1 MKVTLRQRDK
11 NGKISL
17 YLDYYHKS
25 KRKLEYLRLY
35 LIDKP
40 RTSEERS
47 FNKKTLQLAES
58 IRAKRQLELQS
69 GIYGF
74 EDSEKVNSLFLTY
87 FELLAEKRRD
97 SDGNYGNWLST
108 LKHLRKWK
116 KSNVRFADIDRQW
129 LEDLKLYF
137 VNEAKT
143 KQGKSLSKNSCVSYF
158 NKVRAALKEA
168 VKDGIIMRNPAEGV
182 DGIKEAETKREFLT
196 LEELK
201 RAVKAHCEIEVVK
214 NAFIFSALTGLR
226 FSDIEK
232 LTWSEIHHSDE
243 NGYYIR
249 FKQKKTKGQETL
261 PIAHDALKFMGER
274 KDGSE
279 KVFEDLTYSD
289 YNNAKIREWM
299 IRAGIEKHITFH
311 CARHTYATLQLSLG
325 TDIYTVSKL
334 LGHKSLKTTEV
345 YAKIIDQKK
354 VEAANRIK
362 LDL

>member
-1 MKVTLRQRDK
+1 MKVTLRQRTK
-11 NGKISL
+11 NGKVSL
-17 YLDYYHKS
+17 YLDYYNKG

-40 RTSEERS
+40 RTPEERS
-47 FNKKTLQLAES
+47 FNKKTLQLGES
-58 IRAKRQLELQS
+58 IRSKRQLELQN

-74 EDSEKVNSLFLTY
+74 EDSEKINSLFLTY

-97 SDGNYGNWLST
+97 SDGNYGNWLSA
-108 LKHLRKWK
+108 LKHLKNWK
-116 KSNVRFADIDRQW
+116 KSNVRFADIDREW
-129 LEDLKLYF
+129 LEDLKYYF
-137 VNEAKT
+137 VHEAKT
-143 KQGKSLSKNSCVSYF
+143 KQGRTLSKNSCVSYF
-158 NKVRAALKEA
+158 NKVKAALKEA
-168 VKDGIIMRNPAEGV
+168 TKDGIILRNPAEDV

-201 RAVKAHCEIEVVK
+201 RAAKAYCEIEVLK

-232 LTWSEIHHSDE
+232 LTWAEIQNSKE
-243 NGYYIR
+243 NGNYIR

-261 PIAHDALKFMGER
+261 PIAEDALKYMGER
-274 KDGSE
+274 KDGNE
-279 KVFEDLTYSD
+279 KVFKDLTYSD

-299 IRAGIEKHITFH
+299 IRAGVEKHITFH
-311 CARHTYATLQLSLG
+311 CARHTYATLQLTLG

-345 YAKIIDQKK
+345 YAKIIDEKK
-354 VEAANRIK
+354 IEAANRIK
-362 LDL
+362 LD